1 MEIMQILKQ
10 ANKRFL
16 FIIVPL
22 IILFLTTS
30 AFFILKNQLVPVKT
44 HYHAGFVVFQNN
56 KKLSFSDSK
65 YMFIE
70 PCALSQK
77 SADSTAV
84 IQIKKAHLH
93 DNVGD
98 LVHIERTGAKWQDL
112 FTNINFTIDYSSAV
126 GYINGKKI
134 VDFQTQSIRPY
145 DSLVIF
151 IGKNDSKFLKQAVT
165 KDYMIKMEKKSTTC
179 GD

>member
-1 MEIMQILKQ
+1 MQIFKQ
-10 ANKRFL
+10 QVNKRFL
-16 FIIVPL
+16 YITVPL
-22 IILFLTTS
+22 IFLLITIS
-30 AFFILKNQLVPVKT
+30 VFFFLKNQFIPAKV
-44 HYHAGFVVFQNN
+44 HYHAGFIVFQNN

-77 SADSTAV
+77 SVDSTAV
-84 IQIKKAHLH
+84 AQIKKAHLH

-98 LVHIERTGAKWQDL
+98 LVHIEHVGAKWQDL
-112 FTNINFTIDYSSAV
+112 FININFPIDYSSVV

-134 VDFQTQSIRPY
+134 FNFQTQSIHPY
-145 DSLVIF
+145 DSLVVL

-165 KDYMIKMEKKSTTC
+165 KDYMIKMAKKSTTC

>member
-1 MEIMQILKQ
+1 MQIFKQ
-10 ANKRFL
+10 MNKRFSYITVL
-16 FIIVPL
+16 LVILL
-22 IILFLTTS
+22 ITIS
-30 AFFILKNQLVPVKT
+30 AFFIFKNQLIPAKT

-56 KKLSFSDSK
+56 KKLSFSDNR

-70 PCALSQK
+70 PCAINSK
-77 SADSTAV
+77 DTDSTAV

-112 FTNINFTIDYSSAV
+112 FTNIKFSIDYSNAV
-126 GYINGKKI
+126 GYINGKKT
-134 VDFQTQSIRPY
+134 VNFQMQSIHPY

-151 IGKNDSKFLKQAVT
+151 IGKNDSKLFKQAVT
-165 KDYMIKMEKKSTTC
+165 KDYMIKMAKKSTTC

>member
-1 MEIMQILKQ
+1 MQIIKQ
-10 ANKRFL
+10 INKRFL
-16 FIIVPL
+16 YITVPL
-22 IILFLTTS
+22 IILLIIIS
-30 AFFILKNQLVPVKT
+30 IFFIFKNQLTSAKA
-44 HYHAGFVVFQNN
+44 HYHAGFIVFQNN
-56 KKLSFSDSK
+56 KKLNFSDSK

-70 PCALSQK
+70 PCALNQK
-77 SADSTAV
+77 SSDSTAV

-98 LVHIERTGAKWQDL
+98 LVHIEHVGAKWQDL
-112 FTNINFTIDYSSAV
+112 FININFPINYSSVV

-134 VDFQTQSIRPY
+134 FNFQTQSIHPY
-145 DSLVIF
+145 DSLVVL

-165 KDYMIKMEKKSTTC
+165 KDYMIKMAKKSTTC

>member
-1 MEIMQILKQ
+1 MQIFKQ
-10 ANKRFL
+10 INKRFL
-16 FIIVPL
+16 YITVLLGILLITISALFI
-22 IILFLTTS
+22 F
-30 AFFILKNQLVPVKT
+30 KNQLISTKT

-84 IQIKKAHLH
+84 RQIKKAHLH
-93 DNVGD
+93 DNIGD
-98 LVHIERTGAKWQDL
+98 LVHVERTGAKWQDL
-112 FTNINFTIDYSSAV
+112 FTNINSPIDYSSAV
-126 GYINGKKI
+126 GYINGKKT
-134 VDFQTQSIRPY
+134 VNFQTQPIRPY

-151 IGKNDSKFLKQAVT
+151 IGKNDSNFLKQAVT
-165 KDYMIKMEKKSTTC
+165 KDYMIKMAKKSTTC